1 MNKQTD
7 RRQRKSAGQYH
18 MHRVKS
24 RTARS
29 RKKRRLTAVF
39 RLLLMSFSLLLSLLA
54 IHLLRITIIRLA
66 QDKADSIS

>member
-29 RKKRRLTAVF
+29 RKKKAYCSIPITADVFLTAVKPACN
-39 RLLLMSFSLLLSLLA
+39 SSA
-54 IHLLRITIIRLA
+54 
-66 QDKADSIS
+66 ADHHYPPCTG